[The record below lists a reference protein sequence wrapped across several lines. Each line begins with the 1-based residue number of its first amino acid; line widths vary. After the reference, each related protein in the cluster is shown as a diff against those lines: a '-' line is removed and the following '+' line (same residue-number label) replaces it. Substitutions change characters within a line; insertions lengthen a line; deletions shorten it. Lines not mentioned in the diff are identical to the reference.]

1 MALRKIVEMG
11 EECLNKVCRP
21 VTEFN
26 AHLHELL
33 DDMAETLA
41 DANGAGLA
49 APQVGVLRRVCI
61 VMDEAT
67 EEYLELVNP
76 EIIAQSG
83 EQTGLEGCLSVPG
96 KWGIVTRPN
105 VVRVRAQDRDGNW
118 FEAEGEGMNARA
130 FCHEIEHL
138 DGHLFVEHIDHF
150 LSDEEL
156 RDYLEQEER
165 EAREAAEAQEG
176 E

>member
-1 MALRKIVEMG
+1 MALRKIVEQG
-11 EECLNKVCRP
+11 DPCLNKVCRP

-26 AHLHELL
+26 GRLHELL
-33 DDMAETLA
+33 DDLLETLA

-49 APQVGVLRRVCI
+49 APQVGVLRRVCV
-61 VMDEAT
+61 VMDEDS

-76 EIIAQSG
+76 EIVAQSG

-96 KWGIVTRPN
+96 KWGIVTRPER
-105 VVRVRAQDRDGNW
+105 VRVRAQDRDGNW
-118 FEAEGEGMNARA
+118 FEVEGEELTARA

-138 DGHLFVEHIDHF
+138 DGHLYTEHIDHF

-156 RDYLEQEER
+156 REYLEQEE
-165 EAREAAEAQEG
+165 AQE
-176 E
+176 EE